1 MNRRSP
7 VCPPFSGMSSP
18 ADASN
23 WRVLAFLAGMVAL
36 WTILCAFSHRAPDL
50 DGMEELV
57 WASSLELG
65 YYKHPPLPSWF
76 MYGLT
81 QFFGRPVWLTFLGAQ
96 LFSALALWFVW
107 LLGREFTTPRLA
119 FMVMLI
125 TSTCIYFSLR
135 GTIYNHNTV
144 QLWSI
149 AAATWLF
156 YRALRY
162 RKPTTWVW
170 LGAVSALA
178 VLTKYSAVIQFA
190 AFFLF
195 MLRQGSLRDTR
206 NLRGIAWAL
215 AAFAVVI
222 APHIYWLAIHSFQPL
237 RYADSSLAASGYADA
252 YRHILAFTLDQLAR
266 ISPMLV
272 VWMGWALWHRRRP
285 TTDRS
290 NENKGTRPSSYARA
304 LSPWDRSF
312 LIWVGLAPFLS
323 TVLVSAAMGTR
334 LVASWGT
341 TFFILFGFYA
351 LWKMRGDERENLRRI
366 AVLVIAVQVL
376 MAVGYAVGRGP
387 LAWYTGR
394 DTRSMFPGAL
404 IAQEMNAVWQKH
416 VPQLPLRLIVSD
428 TWLGGNIAIHT
439 HDDAQVLIDGR
450 YEESPWLSKETALD
464 CGALVVYSRKTK
476 GDPSPALQALYQSGQ
491 WQGLAALPWSR
502 PSSPMID
509 LHWAVIPPTESCR
522 GR

>member
-1 MNRRSP
+1 MNHKSAIASTRAGMP
-7 VCPPFSGMSSP
+7 VSTDSLSL
-18 ADASN
+18 
-23 WRVLAFLAGMVAL
+23 RVLALLVGMVAL
-36 WTILCAFSHRAPDL
+36 WTLLCAASHRAPDL

-81 QFFGRPVWLTFLGAQ
+81 QVFGRPVWLTFLGGQ
-96 LFSALALWFVW
+96 VFSALALWFIW
-107 LLGREFTTPRLA
+107 LLGREFTTPRKALIA
-119 FMVMLI
+119 MLI

-149 AAATWLF
+149 AASTWLF
-156 YRALRY
+156 YRALRFQ
-162 RKPTTWVW
+162 KPSTWMW
-170 LGAVSALA
+170 LGAVGALA
-178 VLTKYSAVIQFA
+178 TLTKYSAVIQFT

-206 NLRGIAWAL
+206 TLRGVVWAL

-222 APHIYWLAIHSFQPL
+222 APHIYWLALHSFQPL
-237 RYADSSLAASGYADA
+237 LYADSSLKAGGYLDA
-252 YRHILAFTLDQLAR
+252 LKHILDFTLDQLAR
-266 ISPMLV
+266 ISPMLA
-272 VWMGWALWHRRRP
+272 VWIGWHVWNRRQ
-285 TTDRS
+285 
-290 NENKGTRPSSYARA
+290 PSTGPATAQTARQTYAA
-304 LSPWDRSF
+304 ELTPWDRSF

-323 TVLVSAAMGTR
+323 TVLVSSVLGTR

-351 LWKMRGDERENLRRI
+351 FWKMWGDERANLRRI
-366 AVLVIAVQVL
+366 TLLVIAVHVL
-376 MAVGYAVGRGP
+376 LAVGYAVGRGP

-416 VPQLPLRLIVSD
+416 VPQVPLGLVVSD
-428 TWLGGNIAIHT
+428 TWLGGNIAVHT
-439 HDDAQVLIDGR
+439 SERTQVFIDAS
-450 YEESPWLSKETALD
+450 YAESPWLNPDTALD
-464 CGALVVYSRKTK
+464 CGALVVYSRKLR
-476 GDPSPALQALYQSGQ
+476 GEPAAALQALFETAQ
-491 WQGLAALPWSR
+491 WHGLAALPWSR

-509 LHWAVIPPTESCR
+509 LNWAVIPPTGVCPAK
-522 GR
+522 